1 MVEFKAKADR
11 IIKERYGIEV
21 ERVRASVTYEDVFY
35 KVRKS
40 GKSAGECHG
49 FPMTRGAWC
58 QDRLKGNALDAAQS
72 SLSLSLSHIRI
83 PNDPGQL
90 VQQLPQERAI
100 AEGCKFS
107 SSSSPQGAGKNTVVN
122 YLGIAA
128 DEPIRLARL
137 DGTNKVSPLA
147 ALGWTEADC
156 RSWCEDNDLLSP
168 IYTESTRGGCWF
180 CHNQSV
186 DQLRKLR
193 KTYPDLWAL
202 LMKWDLDSPV
212 SFRPN
217 GITVHDFDRR
227 FELEDLGKVPTDRTF
242 RWKMLDQ
249 D

>member
-1 MVEFKAKADR
+1 MRRMPWCNSQLKQ
-11 IIKERYGIEV
+11 
-21 ERVRASVTYEDVFY
+21 
-35 KVRKS
+35 
-40 GKSAGECHG
+40 SA
-49 FPMTRGAWC
+49 
-58 QDRLKGNALDAAQS
+58 L
-72 SLSLSLSHIRI
+72 RI
-83 PNDPGQL
+83 PSHNRIL
-90 VQQLPQERAI
+90 VQKTQIRNVSTDSRWCAEHGVSDSRPLFSAERLA
-100 AEGCKFS
+100 
-107 SSSSPQGAGKNTVVN
+107 QGADINTVQ

-128 DEPIRLARL
+128 DEPERIARHTKDELAL
-137 DGTNKVSPLA
+137 PLV

-156 RSWCEDNDLLSP
+156 RSWCEENDLLSP